1 MFQELVCASSS
12 EMETNILLEGFMEA
26 ERVHG
31 LRYMKFIGDG
41 DSSIHP
47 TLIQNV
53 PVWDHAI
60 QKLECATT
68 CLSAIVEP

>member
-1 MFQELVCASSS
+1 
-12 EMETNILLEGFMEA
+12 METDILLEGFMEA

-53 PVWDHAI
+53 PVWGHAI
-60 QKLECATT
+60 QNVLTT
-68 CLSAIVEP
+68 CVSAIVEPKNNW